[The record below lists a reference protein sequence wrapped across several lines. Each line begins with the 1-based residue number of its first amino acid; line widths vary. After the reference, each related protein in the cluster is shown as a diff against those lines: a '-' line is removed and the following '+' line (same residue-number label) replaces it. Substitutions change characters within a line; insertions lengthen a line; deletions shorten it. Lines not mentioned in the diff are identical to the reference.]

1 MPAFML
7 GIFFTIETVTD
18 EAVGSSIGDAV
29 PNGGVRWWMAGFS
42 VSAAMDD
49 DLGATFNNENVFHGA
64 TAANSCSEQL

>member
-7 GIFFTIETVTD
+7 GVLFTIETITN
-18 EAVGSSIGDAV
+18 EAVGSSIGDAI
-29 PNGGVRWWMAGFS
+29 PDGGVRWWMAAFS

-49 DLGATFNNENVFHGA
+49 DLGATLHNENVFHGV